1 MGNNRNRF
9 KDDRQSSDTTF
20 VNGYNNQVSN
30 YKTIQIVTGSAQR
43 KLTTE
48 QKQNNNFYTV
58 TRLSQDGDYF
68 KKEVILFDNID
79 KVKSFNKISD
89 VNKGLGA
96 NGQGKVIATGSTDPN
111 KKNFELTEVGQNI
124 DFVKAKESKIKKESN
139 NQIKQIVNNESLA
152 VKKGVQEFSS
162 QEGTE
167 TEADAIASAEQ
178 QARLAQKNREGIG
191 RKSYGNLFYPS
202 FIQQSQQ
209 DKLKITILK
218 QASRFRAATAT
229 GVRIDGGRGGMG
241 SRALGSNTPYYPQ
254 ADKKN
259 KNVYMNDRAVKRG
272 KRNNRNNTQEIDPN
286 NRGASTLDNAKR
298 PEFGKRTLGS
308 ITLPIPDGV
317 TDQNKVSFGS
327 GALNPFQV
335 ALANTALDTLLKG
348 LGEGAKT
355 AASTF
360 EKAAKNPSLK
370 PALANL
376 ITSSLIGVDNNELL
390 ARGGGTIINNNLE
403 LLFKGPTLRPFTFQ
417 FILSPRDDTEATQ
430 VAKIIRAFKQSS
442 AVQRTPGGIF
452 LAAPNTYRL
461 QFLSGGGPHKFLPR
475 MKECALTA
483 VSVNYMPENSYMTY
497 EDSSMVA
504 YSVNVNFQ
512 ELEPIFNDDYGREDL
527 EYVGN
532 PISAAGG
539 PLSTEG
545 LERTFADASGIGF

>member
-1 MGNNRNRF
+1 M
-9 KDDRQSSDTTF
+9 
-20 VNGYNNQVSN
+20 
-30 YKTIQIVTGSAQR
+30 
-43 KLTTE
+43 
-48 QKQNNNFYTV
+48 
-58 TRLSQDGDYF
+58 
-68 KKEVILFDNID
+68 
-79 KVKSFNKISD
+79 
-89 VNKGLGA
+89 
-96 NGQGKVIATGSTDPN
+96 
-111 KKNFELTEVGQNI
+111 
-124 DFVKAKESKIKKESN
+124 
-139 NQIKQIVNNESLA
+139 A

-167 TEADAIASAEQ
+167 TKDDSIAAAEEK
-178 QARLAQKNREGIG
+178 ARLAQKNMEGIG

-202 FIQQSQQ
+202 FIKQSQQ

-218 QASRFRAATAT
+218 QASRFRAATAA
-229 GVRIDGGRGGMG
+229 GVEGSGKGGMG

-390 ARGGGTIINNNLE
+390 ARGGGIIINNNLE

>member
-1 MGNNRNRF
+1 MGAKNPKSELSSNGIPPKPVQTQMGRSASKNQQDAMKAYRKKYG
-9 KDDRQSSDTTF
+9 KDD
-20 VNGYNNQVSN
+20 
-30 YKTIQIVTGSAQR
+30 
-43 KLTTE
+43 
-48 QKQNNNFYTV
+48 
-58 TRLSQDGDYF
+58 
-68 KKEVILFDNID
+68 
-79 KVKSFNKISD
+79 
-89 VNKGLGA
+89 
-96 NGQGKVIATGSTDPN
+96 DP
-111 KKNFELTEVGQNI
+111 
-124 DFVKAKESKIKKESN
+124 
-139 NQIKQIVNNESLA
+139 
-152 VKKGVQEFSS
+152 
-162 QEGTE
+162 
-167 TEADAIASAEQ
+167 
-178 QARLAQKNREGIG
+178 
-191 RKSYGNLFYPS
+191 
-202 FIQQSQQ
+202 
-209 DKLKITILK
+209 
-218 QASRFRAATAT
+218 
-229 GVRIDGGRGGMG
+229 
-241 SRALGSNTPYYPQ
+241 
-254 ADKKN
+254 
-259 KNVYMNDRAVKRG
+259 
-272 KRNNRNNTQEIDPN
+272 

-335 ALANTALDTLLKG
+335 TLANTALDTLLKG

-360 EKAAKNPSLK
+360 EDAAKKPSLK

>member
-1 MGNNRNRF
+1 MGNNNNRF
-9 KDDRQSSDTTF
+9 KDDRPSSDTTF
-20 VNGYNNQVSN
+20 VNGYDNQVSN
-30 YKTIQIVTGSAQR
+30 YKTIQIVTGRSGV
-43 KLTTE
+43 KNLSTE
-48 QKQNNNFYTV
+48 QKQNNYLYTV

-68 KKEVILFDNID
+68 KKEVILFDSLS
-79 KVKSFNKISD
+79 KVKAFNNLTD
-89 VNKGLGA
+89 AQKGLGA
-96 NGQGKVIATGSTDPN
+96 NGLGVTIATGSTDPN
-111 KKNFELTEVGQNI
+111 KPNFELTEKGQNI
-124 DFVKAKESKIKKESN
+124 DNVKAKESIIKKESN

-162 QEGTE
+162 QEANE
-167 TEADAIASAEQ
+167 TDADSIAAAEQ

-218 QASRFRAATAT
+218 QASRFRAPTAT
-229 GVRIDGGRGGMG
+229 EVDGSGGKAKGKPAQGRTK
-241 SRALGSNTPYYPQ
+241 RPSN
-254 ADKKN
+254 
-259 KNVYMNDRAVKRG
+259 RG
-272 KRNNRNNTQEIDPN
+272 IYARNNNNTQEIDPN

-355 AASTF
+355 AAKTF
-360 EKAAKNPSLK
+360 EGAAKEPSLK

-512 ELEPIFNDDYGREDL
+512 ELEPIFNDDYDKEDL

>member
-1 MGNNRNRF
+1 MPASNRF
-9 KDDRQSSDTTF
+9 TDDRPSSDTTF

-30 YKTIQIVTGSAQR
+30 YKTIQIVTGRSGV
-43 KLTTE
+43 KNLSTE
-48 QKQNNNFYTV
+48 QKRNNYLYTV

-79 KVKSFNKISD
+79 KVKAFNNLTD
-89 VNKGLGA
+89 AQKGLGA
-96 NGQGKVIATGSTDPN
+96 NGLGVTIATGSTDPN
-111 KKNFELTEVGQNI
+111 KPNFELTEKGQNI
-124 DFVKAKESKIKKESN
+124 DNVKAKESIIKKESN

-152 VKKGVQEFSS
+152 VKNGVQEFSS
-162 QEGTE
+162 KEANE
-167 TEADAIASAEQ
+167 TKDDSIVSAEE

-218 QASRFRAATAT
+218 QASRFRAPTAT
-229 GVRIDGGRGGMG
+229 WVDEKEKYGQGGLPLGTTTYRDGGYKPPNRGKYA
-241 SRALGSNTPYYPQ
+241 RK
-254 ADKKN
+254 DKKN
-259 KNVYMNDRAVKRG
+259 K
-272 KRNNRNNTQEIDPN
+272 NNTQEIDPN

-335 ALANTALDTLLKG
+335 TLANTALDTLLKG

-360 EKAAKNPSLK
+360 ENAAKNPSLK

>member
-1 MGNNRNRF
+1 MGSRNRF
-9 KDDRQSSDTTF
+9 KNDRPSSDTTF
-20 VNGYNNQVSN
+20 KDGYNNQVSN
-30 YKTIQIVTGSAQR
+30 YKTIQIVTGSATR
-43 KLTTE
+43 KLSTE
-48 QKQNNNFYTV
+48 QKQNNTFYTV

-79 KVKSFNKISD
+79 KVKAFNKLT
-89 VNKGLGA
+89 NEQKGLGA
-96 NGQGKVIATGSTDPN
+96 NGLGVTIATGSTDPN
-111 KKNFELTEVGQNI
+111 KPNFELTEKGQNI
-124 DFVKAKESKIKKESN
+124 DFVKAKESTIKKESN

-162 QEGTE
+162 KEANE
-167 TEADAIASAEQ
+167 TKDDSIAAAEQ
-178 QARLAQKNREGIG
+178 QAILAQKNREGIG

-202 FIQQSQQ
+202 FIKQSQQ

-218 QASRFRAATAT
+218 QASRFRAPTTTEVNGKHPGTQGSSVSQLGKKAPRRVKPNK
-229 GVRIDGGRGGMG
+229 GVYARKDI
-241 SRALGSNTPYYPQ
+241 
-254 ADKKN
+254 KN
-259 KNVYMNDRAVKRG
+259 
-272 KRNNRNNTQEIDPN
+272 NNTQEIDPKN
-286 NRGASTLDNAKR
+286 VRASTLDNAKR

-360 EKAAKNPSLK
+360 ENAAKDSDLK
-370 PALANL
+370 PAIANL

-390 ARGGGTIINNNLE
+390 ARGRGTIINNNLE

-512 ELEPIFNDDYGREDL
+512 ELEPIFNDDYDKEDL
-527 EYVGN
+527 EYIGGN

-545 LERTFADASGIGF
+545 LERAIADTSGIGF

>member
-1 MGNNRNRF
+1 MGSRNRF
-9 KDDRQSSDTTF
+9 KNDRPSSDTTF

-30 YKTIQIVTGSAQR
+30 YKTIQIVTGTATR
-43 KLTTE
+43 KLSTE

-68 KKEVILFDNID
+68 KKEVILFDSIE
-79 KVKSFNKISD
+79 KVKAFNDISD

-96 NGQGKVIATGSTDPN
+96 NGLGVTIATGSTDPN
-111 KKNFELTEVGQNI
+111 KPNFELTEAGQNI
-124 DFVKAKESKIKKESN
+124 DYVKAKESIIKKESN
-139 NQIKQIVNNESLA
+139 YQIKQIVNNESLA

-162 QEGTE
+162 KEANE
-167 TEADAIASAEQ
+167 TKDDSIVSAEEK
-178 QARLAQKNREGIG
+178 ARLAQKNREGIG

-229 GVRIDGGRGGMG
+229 GV
-241 SRALGSNTPYYPQ
+241 SKTVP
-254 ADKKN
+254 KK
-259 KNVYMNDRAVKRG
+259 VKPSTSVRQSG
-272 KRNNRNNTQEIDPN
+272 VNANNRINNTQEIDPK

-355 AASTF
+355 AAKTF
-360 EKAAKNPSLK
+360 EGAAKEPSLK
-370 PALANL
+370 PAIANL

-390 ARGGGTIINNNLE
+390 ARGRGTIINNNLE

-527 EYVGN
+527 EYIGGN

-545 LERTFADASGIGF
+545 LERAIADTSGIGF

>member
-1 MGNNRNRF
+1 MSSRNRF
-9 KDDRQSSDTTF
+9 KNDRPSSDTTF
-20 VNGYNNQVSN
+20 KNGYNNQVSN

-89 VNKGLGA
+89 ENKGLGL

-111 KKNFELTEVGQNI
+111 KPNFELTEVGQNI

-167 TEADAIASAEQ
+167 TEADSIAAAEQ
-178 QARLAQKNREGIG
+178 QAILAQKNREGIG

-229 GVRIDGGRGGMG
+229 GVDEKVKYGQGGLPLGTTTYRDGGYKPPNRGIYA
-241 SRALGSNTPYYPQ
+241 RK
-254 ADKKN
+254 DKK
-259 KNVYMNDRAVKRG
+259 
-272 KRNNRNNTQEIDPN
+272 NRNNTQEIDPN

>member
-9 KDDRQSSDTTF
+9 KDDRGGSDTTF

-30 YKTIQIVTGSAQR
+30 YKTIQIVTGRAGIK
-43 KLTTE
+43 KLSTE
-48 QKQNNNFYTV
+48 QKRNNYLYTV

-68 KKEVILFDNID
+68 KKEVILFDSLS
-79 KVKSFNKISD
+79 KVKAFNNLTD
-89 VNKGLGA
+89 AQKGLGA
-96 NGQGKVIATGSTDPN
+96 NGLGVTIATGSTDPN
-111 KKNFELTEVGQNI
+111 KPNFELTEKGQNI
-124 DFVKAKESKIKKESN
+124 DSVKAKESIIKKESN

-152 VKKGVQEFSS
+152 VKNGVQEFSS
-162 QEGTE
+162 KEANE
-167 TEADAIASAEQ
+167 TEVDSIAAAEE

-218 QASRFRAATAT
+218 QASRFRAPTAT
-229 GVRIDGGRGGMG
+229 VVNEKHPGTQGSSVSQLGKTAPRRVKPNRGIN
-241 SRALGSNTPYYPQ
+241 SIKS
-254 ADKKN
+254 
-259 KNVYMNDRAVKRG
+259 
-272 KRNNRNNTQEIDPN
+272 RNNTQEIDPK

-360 EKAAKNPSLK
+360 EKAAKDPSLK

-390 ARGGGTIINNNLE
+390 ARGRGTIINNNLE

-512 ELEPIFNDDYGREDL
+512 ELEPIFNDDYSKEDL

>member
-1 MGNNRNRF
+1 MCTNCCEC
-9 KDDRQSSDTTF
+9 
-20 VNGYNNQVSN
+20 
-30 YKTIQIVTGSAQR
+30 
-43 KLTTE
+43 KLYAR
-48 QKQNNNFYTV
+48 NNN
-58 TRLSQDGDYF
+58 
-68 KKEVILFDNID
+68 
-79 KVKSFNKISD
+79 
-89 VNKGLGA
+89 
-96 NGQGKVIATGSTDPN
+96 
-111 KKNFELTEVGQNI
+111 
-124 DFVKAKESKIKKESN
+124 
-139 NQIKQIVNNESLA
+139 
-152 VKKGVQEFSS
+152 
-162 QEGTE
+162 
-167 TEADAIASAEQ
+167 
-178 QARLAQKNREGIG
+178 
-191 RKSYGNLFYPS
+191 
-202 FIQQSQQ
+202 
-209 DKLKITILK
+209 
-218 QASRFRAATAT
+218 
-229 GVRIDGGRGGMG
+229 
-241 SRALGSNTPYYPQ
+241 
-254 ADKKN
+254 
-259 KNVYMNDRAVKRG
+259 
-272 KRNNRNNTQEIDPN
+272 NNTQEIDPN
-286 NRGASTLDNAKR
+286 RGASTLDNVKR
-298 PEFGKRTLGS
+298 SEFGKRTLGS

-335 ALANTALDTLLKG
+335 TLANTALDTLLKG

-360 EKAAKNPSLK
+360 EKAAKEPSLK

-512 ELEPIFNDDYGREDL
+512 ELEPIFNDDYDKEDL
-527 EYVGN
+527 EYIGGN

-545 LERTFADASGIGF
+545 LERAIADTSGIGF

>member
-1 MGNNRNRF
+1 MGSRNRF
-9 KDDRQSSDTTF
+9 KHDRTSSDTTF

-30 YKTIQIVTGSAQR
+30 YKTIKIITGSAQR
-43 KLTTE
+43 KLTNE

-68 KKEVILFDNID
+68 KKEVILFDSIE
-79 KVKSFNKISD
+79 KVKAFNNISD
-89 VNKGLGA
+89 VNQGLGA
-96 NGQGKVIATGSTDPN
+96 NGLGIVIATGSTDPD
-111 KKNFELTEVGQNI
+111 KPNFELTEKGQNI
-124 DFVKAKESKIKKESN
+124 DYVKARESTIKKESN
-139 NQIKQIVNNESLA
+139 NQIKQIVNNESSA
-152 VKKGVQEFSS
+152 VKEGVQEFSS
-162 QEGTE
+162 KEANE
-167 TEADAIASAEQ
+167 TKDDSIAAAEEK
-178 QARLAQKNREGIG
+178 ARLAQKNMEGIG

-202 FIQQSQQ
+202 FIKQSQQ

-218 QASRFRAATAT
+218 QASRFRAPTET
-229 GVRIDGGRGGMG
+229 GVNEGGRKARVQTAQG
-241 SRALGSNTPYYPQ
+241 RT
-254 ADKKN
+254 
-259 KNVYMNDRAVKRG
+259 KRPPNRG
-272 KRNNRNNTQEIDPN
+272 IHARNNNNNTQEIDSK

-355 AASTF
+355 AAKTF
-360 EKAAKNPSLK
+360 EGAAKEPSLK
-370 PALANL
+370 PAIANL

-390 ARGGGTIINNNLE
+390 ARGRGTIINNNLE

>member
-1 MGNNRNRF
+1 MGSRNRF
-9 KDDRQSSDTTF
+9 KHDRTSSDTTF

-30 YKTIQIVTGSAQR
+30 YKTIKIITGSAQR
-43 KLTTE
+43 KLTNE

-68 KKEVILFDNID
+68 KKEVILFDSIE
-79 KVKSFNKISD
+79 KVKAFNNISD
-89 VNKGLGA
+89 VNQGLGA
-96 NGQGKVIATGSTDPN
+96 NGLGIVIATGSTDPD
-111 KKNFELTEVGQNI
+111 KPNFELTEKGQNI
-124 DFVKAKESKIKKESN
+124 DYVKARESTIKKESN
-139 NQIKQIVNNESLA
+139 NQIKQIVNNESSA
-152 VKKGVQEFSS
+152 VKEGVQEFSS
-162 QEGTE
+162 KEAKE
-167 TEADAIASAEQ
+167 TKDDSIAAAEEK
-178 QARLAQKNREGIG
+178 ARLAQKNMEGIG

-202 FIQQSQQ
+202 FIKQSQQ

-218 QASRFRAATAT
+218 QASRFRAPTAAAAEN
-229 GVRIDGGRGGMG
+229 RLIGGQG
-241 SRALGSNTPYYPQ
+241 ALENKKLK
-254 ADKKN
+254 KKN
-259 KNVYMNDRAVKRG
+259 PTGRKYV
-272 KRNNRNNTQEIDPN
+272 NNRASNNNNNTQEINPN
-286 NRGASTLDNAKR
+286 SRGASTLDNAKR

-360 EKAAKNPSLK
+360 ENAAKEPSLK
-370 PALANL
+370 PAIANL

-390 ARGGGTIINNNLE
+390 ARGRGTIINNNLE

-512 ELEPIFNDDYGREDL
+512 ELEPIFNNDYDDLDQDFFGVSG
-527 EYVGN
+527 VGESGI
-532 PISAAGG
+532 PLAPSIASAL
-539 PLSTEG
+539 P
-545 LERTFADASGIGF
+545 DASGIGF

>member
-1 MGNNRNRF
+1 MPASNRF
-9 KDDRQSSDTTF
+9 TDDRPSSDTTF

-30 YKTIQIVTGSAQR
+30 YKSIQIVTGRAAIK
-43 KLTTE
+43 KLSTE
-48 QKQNNNFYTV
+48 QKQNNYLYTV

-79 KVKSFNKISD
+79 KVKAFNNLTD
-89 VNKGLGA
+89 AQKGLGA
-96 NGQGKVIATGSTDPN
+96 NGLGVTIATGSTDPN
-111 KKNFELTEVGQNI
+111 KPNFELTEKGQNI
-124 DFVKAKESKIKKESN
+124 DNVKAKLSTIKKESN
-139 NQIKQIVNNESLA
+139 NQIKQIVNNESLS

-162 QEGTE
+162 KEANE
-167 TEADAIASAEQ
+167 TKDDSIVSAEE

-218 QASRFRAATAT
+218 QASRFMGAKNPKSKLSSNGIPPKPVQTQM
-229 GVRIDGGRGGMG
+229 GRSASKNQQDAMKAY
-241 SRALGSNTPYYPQ
+241 R
-254 ADKKN
+254 KK
-259 KNVYMNDRAVKRG
+259 YG
-272 KRNNRNNTQEIDPN
+272 KDDDP

-335 ALANTALDTLLKG
+335 TLANTALDTLLKG
-348 LGEGAKT
+348 LGEWAKT

-360 EKAAKNPSLK
+360 EKAAKEPSLK

-461 QFLSGGGPHKFLPR
+461 QFLNGGGPHKFLPR

>member
-1 MGNNRNRF
+1 MPASNRF
-9 KDDRQSSDTTF
+9 TDDRDSSDTTF

-30 YKTIQIVTGSAQR
+30 YKSIQIVTGRAAIK
-43 KLTTE
+43 KLSTE

-68 KKEVILFDNID
+68 KKEVILFDSIE
-79 KVKSFNKISD
+79 KVKAFNEISD

-96 NGQGKVIATGSTDPN
+96 NGLGVIIATGSTDPN
-111 KKNFELTEVGQNI
+111 KPNFELTEKGQNI
-124 DFVKAKESKIKKESN
+124 DNVKAKLSTIKKESN

-162 QEGTE
+162 KEANE
-167 TEADAIASAEQ
+167 TKDDSIAAAEEK
-178 QARLAQKNREGIG
+178 ARLAQKNMEGIG

-202 FIQQSQQ
+202 FIKQSQQ

-229 GVRIDGGRGGMG
+229 EVDGSGGKARQAAQGR
-241 SRALGSNTPYYPQ
+241 T
-254 ADKKN
+254 KKPPN
-259 KNVYMNDRAVKRG
+259 RG
-272 KRNNRNNTQEIDPN
+272 IYARNNNNNTQEIDPK
-286 NRGASTLDNAKR
+286 NRGASTLDNVKR

-335 ALANTALDTLLKG
+335 TLANTALDTLLKG

-360 EKAAKNPSLK
+360 EDAAKKPSLK